1 MLLGHR
7 QAFAWID
14 DWYGMT
20 LDDVR
25 MYEEQMQH
33 ETNTKV
39 VGNVEPDMAAVKEV
53 DEPHSADDTIK
64 AGSTSSTP
72 AAHTPTTPD
81 TPCTPKSKS
90 WFSWS

>member
-1 MLLGHR
+1 
-7 QAFAWID
+7 
-14 DWYGMT
+14 MT

-25 MYEEQMQH
+25 VYEEQMQR

-39 VGNVEPDMAAVKEV
+39 VGNVEPDMAAAKDVN
-53 DEPHSADDTIK
+53 EPHSADGTIE

-72 AAHTPTTPD
+72 AARTPTTPD
-81 TPCTPKSKS
+81 IPSTPKSKS

>member
-1 MLLGHR
+1 LLLGHR

-25 MYEEQMQH
+25 VYEGQMQR
-33 ETNTKV
+33 ETNTKI
-39 VGNVEPDMAAVKEV
+39 VGNVEPDMAAAK
-53 DEPHSADDTIK
+53 DINEPHSTDDTIK

-72 AAHTPTTPD
+72 TAHTPSTPN

>member
-25 MYEEQMQH
+25 VYEGQMQH
-33 ETNTKV
+33 ETNTKI
-39 VGNVEPDMAAVKEV
+39 VGNVEPDTAAAKDV
-53 DEPHSADDTIK
+53 DEQHSADGTVK

-72 AAHTPTTPD
+72 AAHTPTTPN